1 MNTFLDEITAS
12 LSKGSVK
19 YENINTMSDFDM
31 DIKNK
36 WLTYGKL
43 YTFCDLFNL
52 TNLTHSETSLIK
64 NLIKKKLIKSTI
76 DWYLTKSFL
85 KIDTTET
92 GLSDYHKLIFAFIE
106 SKMPRLKPKLIFYRN
121 YKKFDEESLLDN
133 LQNKKLFHVF

>member
-64 NLIKKKLIKSTI
+64 NLIKK
-76 DWYLTKSFL
+76 
-85 KIDTTET
+85 
-92 GLSDYHKLIFAFIE
+92 
-106 SKMPRLKPKLIFYRN
+106 N
-121 YKKFDEESLLDN
+121 
-133 LQNKKLFHVF
+133 